1 MGRLSVRPAPGDFPE
16 YYSRYVS
23 RAPDGDVAATLGTQI
38 DDTAALLSGLSEADA
53 LHRYAEGKWSVKEV
67 LGHISDT
74 ERVFSYRLLRFSRG
88 DATPLPGFDENAY
101 TPAGRFDDRD
111 LADLLAELRAVRA
124 ATVALIHGLPPESLD
139 RRGTASGGS
148 FAVAAI
154 PWIIAGHEL
163 HHRQILRD
171 RYLGSR

>member
-1 MGRLSVRPAPGDFPE
+1 MSARPAAGDFPE
-16 YYSRYVS
+16 GYSAYVG
-23 RAPDGDVAATLGTQI
+23 RVPDGDVGGTLTTQL

-53 LHRYAEGKWSVKEV
+53 LRRYAEGKWSVKEV
-67 LGHISDT
+67 LGHIADT

-88 DATPLPGFDENAY
+88 DSTALPGFDENEY

-124 ATVALIHGLPPESLD
+124 ATVALIHGLPPESLH

-148 FAVAAI
+148 FTVAAI

-163 HHRQILRD
+163 HHRQILRE